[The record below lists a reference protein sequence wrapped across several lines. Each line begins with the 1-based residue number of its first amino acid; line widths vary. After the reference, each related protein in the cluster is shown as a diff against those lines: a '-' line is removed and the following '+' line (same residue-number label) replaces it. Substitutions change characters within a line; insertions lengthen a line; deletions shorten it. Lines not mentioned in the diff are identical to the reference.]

1 MLRES
6 ACNAKCSAATTR
18 TVARSRSMAQCH
30 FARAPL
36 TPVLVPL
43 VCLLRP
49 RTHPNDLPSPCVSG
63 VERTIP
69 HPPSSLLL
77 SAGSPSLV
85 PCCVFCISPLRF
97 LPFALSLFRSRE
109 SCLDITLRIPYL
121 SLTPLLE
128 GVSDRYSLSFCFMHP
143 ASEIF
148 ISILAMPF
156 VVVPYSL
163 LSLLAGSFPLCID
176 VLILR
181 IS

>member
-1 MLRES
+1 MLSCYDADGR
-6 ACNAKCSAATTR
+6 AQPIDGPVPLRTR
-18 TVARSRSMAQCH
+18 TPHPRPCPPRLS
-30 FARAPL
+30 
-36 TPVLVPL
+36 
-43 VCLLRP
+43 P

-63 VERTIP
+63 DERTIP

-85 PCCVFCISPLRF
+85 PCCVFCISPLCF

-143 ASEIF
+143 TSEIF

>member
-1 MLRES
+1 MPRES

-63 VERTIP
+63 DERTIP

-77 SAGSPSLV
+77 SARIHPLWFHVASSASLLS
-85 PCCVFCISPLRF
+85 VFSALRSVSF
-97 LPFALSLFRSRE
+97 PFARVMSRYYVTHSLSVVDSTSGGSFGSLFSLSLSVLCIRRLRSLFR
-109 SCLDITLRIPYL
+109 
-121 SLTPLLE
+121 
-128 GVSDRYSLSFCFMHP
+128 F
-143 ASEIF
+143 
-148 ISILAMPF
+148 
-156 VVVPYSL
+156 
-163 LSLLAGSFPLCID
+163 
-176 VLILR
+176 
-181 IS
+181 

>member
-63 VERTIP
+63 DERTIP

-77 SAGSPSLV
+77 SARVHPLWFHVASSASLLSVFCPSLCLFSV
-85 PCCVFCISPLRF
+85 P
-97 LPFALSLFRSRE
+97 RE

-128 GVSDRYSLSFCFMHP
+128 GVSDRYSLS
-143 ASEIF
+143 
-148 ISILAMPF
+148 
-156 VVVPYSL
+156 
-163 LSLLAGSFPLCID
+163 LSLFLFYASG
-176 VLILR
+176 V
-181 IS
+181 